1 MTPGAPRVVVITG
14 GSSGIGR
21 CAATLFARR
30 GWRVGLIARGALG
43 LAAAAAEVTAAGG
56 VAATAVADVT
66 DSAALGNAA
75 DDLAATLGPID
86 AWVNCAG
93 NGVYG
98 RFLDVPEDQF
108 RQVTEVTY
116 LGAVN
121 GTRIALLAMQ
131 PRNRGTIVNVC
142 SGVAFH
148 GLPLMTSYSG
158 AKAALRGFAQ
168 ALRVELA
175 IEHSRI
181 RLSAVFPPAINTP
194 FFSHAAS
201 HMGWPARPVPPVYQ
215 PEVAAEGV
223 YLAATTGRAEV
234 IVSGTMS
241 LFSLLTRAA
250 PVWTGFIVRRLG
262 IEGNLT
268 RDPAALRLQECTLF
282 APSVIPG
289 GMHGPFG
296 HRARRWSMQMA
307 LQKLR
312 ARIVS

>member
-1 MTPGAPRVVVITG
+1 MRPAGPLVVITG

-21 CAATLFARR
+21 CAAALFARR
-30 GWRVGLIARGALG
+30 GWRVGLIARGIAG
-43 LAAAAAEVTAAGG
+43 LEATAAEVAAAGG
-56 VAATAVADVT
+56 AVAFVVADVT
-66 DSAALGNAA
+66 DSTALRAAAGEIASI
-75 DDLAATLGPID
+75 LGPIE

-121 GTRIALLAMQ
+121 GCRVALAAMRAGNQ
-131 PRNRGTIVNVC
+131 GTIVNVC

-148 GLPLMTSYSG
+148 GLPMMTSYSG
-158 AKAALRGFAQ
+158 AKAAVRGFTQ

-175 IEHSRI
+175 IERSRI
-181 RLSAVFPPAINTP
+181 RVSAVFPPAINTP
-194 FFSHAAS
+194 FFSHAMS

-223 YLAATTGRAEV
+223 YHAVTTGRAEV
-234 IVSGTMS
+234 IVSGTMTF
-241 LFSLLTRAA
+241 FSLLTRAA
-250 PVWTGFIVRRLG
+250 PVWTGAVVRRLG

-268 RDPAALRLQECTLF
+268 RDPAACRLQNCTLF
-282 APSVIPG
+282 APSGIGG
-289 GMHGPFG
+289 GMHGAFG
-296 HRARRWSMQMA
+296 RRARKWSVQMT
-307 LQKLR
+307 LQRLF
-312 ARIVS
+312 ARFS